1 MCAIGAFSVVLVGS
15 DPLLVGSP
23 KGKRASMKVSAL
35 PVGSKIGF
43 GRVERTLHATFSR
56 VQIGPKVFQ
65 AAQKGSGACLA
76 VFHKSRLES
85 RTQRRRSKCMGFKYL

>member
-35 PVGSKIGF
+35 PVGPKLDLAGSSAHCMPLPVGSK
-43 GRVERTLHATFSR
+43 S
-56 VQIGPKVFQ
+56 
-65 AAQKGSGACLA
+65 AQKSSRRPKWVAVLA
-76 VFHKSRLES
+76 LLSFIRVDGEQDP
-85 RTQRRRSKCMGFKYL
+85 TPPQ

>member
-1 MCAIGAFSVVLVGS
+1 MCAMGAFSVVLVGS

-43 GRVERTLHATFSR
+43 GRVERTLHATSSR
-56 VQIGPKVFQ
+56 VQIGQKVFQ
-65 AAQKGSGACLA
+65 AAQKGSG
-76 VFHKSRLES
+76 VHKSRLES
-85 RTQRRRSKCMGFKYL
+85 RTQRRRSKCMRFKYL